1 MPKVEHKVVL
11 TDERISKVVSSL
23 NHLNSGYLYNYLP
36 SLFCQIH
43 SYDER
48 SFVEHLRSFKITA
61 ELFQTLKDAPSLPTT
76 TLCIKISIY
85 SIHVGCGS
93 FRFVQSLDSFL
104 SKQSQP
110 HLQSGK
116 ILSLSLF
123 VTGLGD
129 GYKVSYCIF
138 CFWGAFTF
146 FKQATAYSNHV
157 ENIEEFS
164 HCKSQFALC
173 LEI

>member
-1 MPKVEHKVVL
+1 MSWYTVYDYTRLPKVEYTVVI
-11 TDERISKVVSSL
+11 TDEWKSKVVSSL
-23 NHLNSGYLYNYLP
+23 NHLNSGYLYNYLL
-36 SLFCQIH
+36 SSFCQIH
-43 SYDER
+43 SYDEH

-61 ELFQTLKDAPSLPTT
+61 ELFQTRKDAPSLPTT

-110 HLQSGK
+110 HLQSGR

-123 VTGLGD
+123 LTGLGD

-138 CFWGAFTF
+138 YFLEAFTF
-146 FKQATAYSNHV
+146 FNSLQQPCGKYRRV
-157 ENIEEFS
+157 FS
-164 HCKSQFALC
+164 L
-173 LEI
+173 